1 MPKKMFATNYD
12 EKNNKNKKSKN
23 KEKHKKYIRNKENN
37 KKHKKIILIP
47 NFFLHTIVGNVTRN
61 IYTENQH
68 CRSFI

>member
-47 NFFLHTIVGNVTRN
+47 NFFYIQLL
-61 IYTENQH
+61 EM
-68 CRSFI
+68 

>member
-23 KEKHKKYIRNKENN
+23 KEKHKKYIRNKENIKN
-37 KKHKKIILIP
+37 KKIILIP

-61 IYTENQH
+61 IYTKNQ
-68 CRSFI
+68 RPTGFI